1 MAWLS
6 PTLQVKWGSYF
17 KADPDEEQKVVTTT
31 QLALGG
37 TTGEP
42 LITRRIAIEKIA
54 KVYGIE
60 NVDAVLTEIDKE
72 QDARAKR
79 ELDAAIAALA
89 AQNGTG
95 GPGKNPGGN
104 AATPSGDSGRPASG
118 KVDSGS
124 GGSGPGPKAFGP
136 GKR

>member
-17 KADPDEEQKVVTTT
+17 KPDPDEEQKVVATT

-37 TTGEP
+37 GATAAEP
-42 LITRRIAIEKIA
+42 LITRRIAVEKIA

-60 NVDAVLTEIDKE
+60 NVDAVLDEIDKE

-79 ELDAAIAALA
+79 ELDAATAALA
-89 AQNGTG
+89 AQNGVG
-95 GPGKNPGGN
+95 GAQTNPGGDP
-104 AATPSGDSGRPASG
+104 AAKGGDSGRPASG
-118 KVDSGS
+118 KDNAS
-124 GGSGPGPKAFGP
+124 
-136 GKR
+136 